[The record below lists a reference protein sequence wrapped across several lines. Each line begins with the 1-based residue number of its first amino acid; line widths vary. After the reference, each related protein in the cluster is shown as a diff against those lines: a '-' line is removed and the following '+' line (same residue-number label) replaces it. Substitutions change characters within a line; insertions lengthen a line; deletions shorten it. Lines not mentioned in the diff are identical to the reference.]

1 MQSNLVFIYQAH
13 EEHQRREQR
22 ERNKMPNENS
32 HNALNLSHPDDGI
45 RHTENR
51 MHSSS
56 MKNTS
61 GLSSRHH
68 GDRGSQYDGR
78 SGSDDGLPLVGSDIF
93 N

>member
-1 MQSNLVFIYQAH
+1 
-13 EEHQRREQR
+13 
-22 ERNKMPNENS
+22 MPNENS

-56 MKNTS
+56 MKNSS

-78 SGSDDGLPLVGSDIF
+78 SGSDDGLPLVGSDMIHKVYLGF
-93 N
+93 IVFYKEWTINDTCLLF